1 MVDHTPGPWRIVADD
16 DPISGDVSVV
26 GPQHVCGENG
36 PTQYIATLHGYT
48 DDSVEFNSTNAA
60 LVSAAPDLLAALKAL
75 HLQALQSTVNSQSN
89 EWGQEAL
96 HMALHAIAKAEGR
109 HHA

>member
-1 MVDHTPGPWRIVADD
+1 MVDHTPGPWAWK
-16 DPISGDVSVV
+16 V
-26 GPQHVCGENG
+26 GVDAGQR
-36 PTQYIATLHGYT
+36 QYRLSPGVLVT
-48 DDSVEFNSTNAA
+48 DDTDGTPWGDEIDQANAR
-60 LVSAAPDLLAALKAL
+60 LTVAAPDLLAALKAL

-96 HMALHAIAKAEGR
+96 HIALHAIAKAEGR